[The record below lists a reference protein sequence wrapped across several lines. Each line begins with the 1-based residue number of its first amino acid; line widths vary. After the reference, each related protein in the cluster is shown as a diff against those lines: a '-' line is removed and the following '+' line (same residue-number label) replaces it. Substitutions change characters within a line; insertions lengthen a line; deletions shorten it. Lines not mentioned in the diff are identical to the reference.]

1 MHSPSHLTFSHHGD
15 ASENMDDNLHESGV
29 AQTTGHFQLA
39 NNLHHNR
46 QVSDAVEI
54 PYSMIFGFN
63 VQFTLFLFKQQPWRQ
78 FQYADGDITPTNEMC
93 SRNPALSCD
102 IDRDS
107 TSLLRHRGMTVPQ
120 RAKPIAMVKGNVMHP
135 PPPPPPETSVD
146 IEKGLNDVYGIN
158 CNRPRSKNAPE
169 PPRRLS
175 SDNAGK
181 HTNSIDQICDTY
193 DSLTLSGQPAKQQFT
208 EQDIYNSYNQMH
220 SMQFYENSDC
230 QMMTMHQQQQQQQQ
244 PIYANYNVV
253 VNALQSK
260 QPNMHLSSNHIQTK
274 AEVHAEKPHFSTNND
289 SKVGSIIGRFTRFR
303 RFQFSFFCFC
313 HFQSNSSIDSIDALP
328 FANDNAGTI
337 KQRANQYHQMPH
349 ANSNINSIDA
359 IESSSKLS
367 SMPLPLNQSAIKNAS
382 ADSKLDDVNTI
393 RIWDPPRM
401 SVGSADGGDDDV
413 RNSSCDL
420 NHSTQA
426 LADGLD
432 ATVDGR
438 ESNNTTI
445 DSNVLND
452 IGNMLANL
460 TDELDAMLEE
470 EKRVGLNDSE

>member
-1 MHSPSHLTFSHHGD
+1 MHRRNVFGKCLTSHF
-15 ASENMDDNLHESGV
+15 A
-29 AQTTGHFQLA
+29 
-39 NNLHHNR
+39 
-46 QVSDAVEI
+46 
-54 PYSMIFGFN
+54 
-63 VQFTLFLFKQQPWRQ
+63 LFAFKQQPWRQ

-93 SRNPALSCD
+93 GRNSALSCD

-107 TSLLRHRGMTVPQ
+107 TTLLRHRGMTVPQ

-135 PPPPPPETSVD
+135 QPAETSVD
-146 IEKGLNDVYGIN
+146 IEKGMSDVYGIS
-158 CNRPRSKNAPE
+158 CNRQRSKGAPE

-193 DSLTLSGQPAKQQFT
+193 DSLTLSGQPPKPQFT

-230 QMMTMHQQQQQQQQ
+230 QMMSMHQQQQQ

-253 VNALQSK
+253 VNALQTK
-260 QPNMHLSSNHIQTK
+260 QPNLHLSSNHIQTK

-289 SKVGSIIGRFTRFR
+289 SKVSMNDALDSCILILLPQNSI
-303 RFQFSFFCFC
+303 
-313 HFQSNSSIDSIDALP
+313 QSNSSIDSIDALP

-337 KQRANQYHQMPH
+337 KQRANQYHQIPH

-359 IESSSKLS
+359 IESSSKLLS
-367 SMPLPLNQSAIKNAS
+367 TSMPLNQNVS
-382 ADSKLDDVNTI
+382 ADSSTLDDVNTI
-393 RIWDPPRM
+393 RVWDPPRQGAA
-401 SVGSADGGDDDV
+401 STDAEDDDV

-420 NHSTQA
+420 SHSTQTPVDA
-426 LADGLD
+426 SN